1 MRNCILHSAYVFFLA
16 GVRRNGKKRKTLR
29 KKSHILLARY
39 IADELLVSE
48 SLQSHRKAF
57 CLGNV
62 LPDIRPSFLTKR
74 HEYFGTFYEVQD
86 KIRDLVENGP
96 EATNERVFWRR
107 LGEVLHYIADYFT
120 FPHNRTYTGTFR
132 EHNHYEK
139 VLKNNLK
146 AYIQSGEAH
155 IYVDRALRFDSLS
168 ELISYVQEKH
178 AAYMEKIR
186 NISDDIQYILS
197 VCYQVV
203 QGMLQLCVRRQDAC
217 AVLAA

>member
-1 MRNCILHSAYVFFLA
+1 M
-16 GVRRNGKKRKTLR
+16 R
-29 KKSHILLARY
+29 KKSHILLARC
-39 IADELLVSE
+39 IADELFVSE

-62 LPDIRPSFLTKR
+62 LPDIRPSFITKR

-86 KIRDLVENGP
+86 KIRELVENGP
-96 EATNERVFWRR
+96 EVINERVFWRR

-120 FPHNRTYTGTFR
+120 FPHNRTYTGTLR

-155 IYVDRALRFDSLS
+155 IYMNSTLRFGSLP
-168 ELISYVQEKH
+168 ELIEYVQEKH
-178 AAYMEKIR
+178 AVYMEKIR

-203 QGMLQLCVRRQDAC
+203 QGMLQLCAGRQGAC
-217 AVLAA
+217 AAWAM